1 VRRGSWLVAVAALL
15 VWALVGYYVTKPTDF
30 HDYRKG
36 AVQAAQS
43 VYYSVRAAERT
54 VQAQLDG
61 RTFDTYVRSAL
72 DDAVKAT
79 AGAAKQFAGEAPVD
93 AATTRMRDQLGPLL
107 LTAARTLG
115 DVQMAEQSGDEA
127 ALRRSMQALRP
138 VGDRLS
144 DFIESYQ

>member
-1 VRRGSWLVAVAALL
+1 VAVAALL
-15 VWALVGYYVTKPTDF
+15 VWALVGYYATKPTDF
-30 HDYRKG
+30 HAYRKG

-43 VYYSVRAAERT
+43 AYYSVWAAERT

-93 AATTRMRDQLGPLL
+93 AATNRMRDQLGPLL
-107 LTAARTLG
+107 LTATRTLG
-115 DVQMAEQSGDEA
+115 DVQMAEQSGDETA
-127 ALRRSMQALRP
+127 VRRSMQALQP

-144 DFIESYQ
+144 EFIESYQ